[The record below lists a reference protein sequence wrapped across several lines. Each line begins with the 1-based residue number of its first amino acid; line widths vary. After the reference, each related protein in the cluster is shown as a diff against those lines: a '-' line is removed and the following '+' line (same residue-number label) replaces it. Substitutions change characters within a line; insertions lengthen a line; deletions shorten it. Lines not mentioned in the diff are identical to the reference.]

1 MKQFTAWLWLS
12 AVDSW
17 LNDVGF
23 PAVVKLAGRCLRP
36 PDTDFNGIGP
46 ENLTSRKTFRA
57 HAALLQL

>member
-1 MKQFTAWLWLS
+1 MTFAFWLS

-46 ENLTSRKTFRA
+46 PAPGNGF
-57 HAALLQL
+57 